1 MKKLIT
7 LSFLPSL
14 PNIGILLLR
23 LWFGLSI
30 FWIHGLDKA
39 IHMGD
44 TIKSFGE
51 GGIPSYLAVC
61 AILSECL
68 ASLCVAV
75 GFATRCAAL
84 AVGTTMFVAF
94 SHAHHY
100 VLDPKAPFPPGS
112 GEMAFLYLGAFAVIF
127 FTGGGRFSVDTQ
139 LSKPSPV

>member
-23 LWFGLSI
+23 LWFGLSL

-44 TIKSFGE
+44 TIKQFGQM
-51 GGIPSYLAVC
+51 GIPSYLAVC
-61 AILSECL
+61 AILAECVG
-68 ASLCVAV
+68 SLL
-75 GFATRCAAL
+75 L
-84 AVGTTMFVAF
+84 AVGLATRWAALVLATTMFVAF
-94 SHAHHY
+94 SQVHHY
-100 VLDPKAPFPPGS
+100 NLNPMDKMT
-112 GEMAFLYLGAFAVIF
+112 GELAFLYLGVFATLCL
-127 FTGGGRFSVDTQ
+127 TGGGRFSMDTQ